1 MHCYKTTVTLL
12 LCACT
17 QAALGASAT
26 LSISV
31 DPAAKSDTV
40 GPAMYGAGIETYN
53 HGMYGG
59 LWSNMVYDDSIED
72 AKLGSL
78 TSDATQAWY
87 AADTAGGATGKIA
100 SACSVVAGG
109 AFNGAQALALMPG
122 CRAINRGLVVT
133 QEAGSMHFEGGRPYE
148 GYERYPIQTPS

>member
-1 MHCYKTTVTLL
+1 MYRYTTARALL
-12 LCACT
+12 LCTYT
-17 QAALGASAT
+17 QLALGAHAAST

-59 LWSNMVYDDSIED
+59 LWSNMVYDDSVED

-78 TSDATQAWY
+78 ASDVTQAWY
-87 AADTAGGATGKIA
+87 AADEGEGGS
-100 SACSVVAGG
+100 SACSVIAGG
-109 AFNGAQALALMPG
+109 AAFNGAQALALGPG
-122 CRAINRGLVVT
+122 CRAMSTAHDLVCSRRRHP
-133 QEAGSMHFEGGRPYE
+133 QPQQQKHQRS
-148 GYERYPIQTPS
+148 